1 MASTPVTRGG
11 RETAT
16 TVPTAK
22 PKRRAALALLAFA
35 PLMLVLDVTVVNV
48 ALPDIGA
55 SLHLT
60 RTEVPWAMTAYTV
73 LFGGLMLLGG
83 RIADRYRPPRRSPLW
98 PPRLPLA

>member
-1 MASTPVTRGG
+1 MASTPVTRAAPEAA
-11 RETAT
+11 RTAQ
-16 TVPTAK
+16 
-22 PKRRAALALLAFA
+22 PKLGTALALLAVA
-35 PLMLVLDVTVVNV
+35 QLMLVLDVTVVNV

-83 RIADRYRPPRRSPLW
+83 RIADRYGPPRGAPLLR
-98 PPRLPLA
+98 RLRDH